1 LAAGRELPVCLSGKR
16 KVKPSRVVR
25 LYGREGLLR
34 TICALFVFL
43 PVILFAQTEK
53 KEDVWAP
60 FKFFVG
66 RWEGSGNGEAGDS
79 KVEREYRYTLGGR
92 FILINNKST
101 YAPQKENPK
110 GEIHEDLGVL
120 SYDSGR
126 KRFVLRQFHGE
137 GFVNQYVL
145 DSIAPDGR
153 SFIFV
158 TESIENIPA
167 GWRARESYRILS
179 NSEFVE
185 TFSLAA
191 PGKEFETYTENRLKR
206 KK

>member
-1 LAAGRELPVCLSGKR
+1 MR
-16 KVKPSRVVR
+16 K
-25 LYGREGLLR
+25 
-34 TICALFVFL
+34 IIALFVFL

-66 RWEGSGNGEAGDS
+66 HWEGTGGGEPGVS
-79 KVEREYRYTLGGR
+79 KVEREYRFILGGK
-92 FILINNKST
+92 FLKAENKST
-101 YAPQKENPK
+101 YEPQKENPK
-110 GEIHEDLGVL
+110 GEVHENLDLI
-120 SYDSGR
+120 SYDRGR
-126 KRFVLRQFHGE
+126 KKFVFRQFHLE

-145 DSIAPDGR
+145 DSLAPDGKT
-153 SFIFV
+153 ITFV

-179 NSEFVE
+179 DSEFVE

-191 PGKEFETYTENRLKR
+191 PGKEFEVYTENRLKR